1 MKKTRVF
8 ICTTYLLIMT
18 LLLSQFSFVAASGSK
33 LESATDSTPSVD
45 EIILAV
51 EPLLQ
56 AQK

>member
-8 ICTTYLLIMT
+8 ICTTYLLIMA
-18 LLLSQFSFVAASGSK
+18 LLLSQVSFVSASGSK
-33 LESATDSTPSVD
+33 LESATEATPSVD